1 MTYPS
6 GRWSHCNGWHTQ
18 DDKKKIWLTWW
29 SPERMTWLEKLML
42 PDCRVDLII
51 PDRGVLKTWCFS
63 IAGLTWK
70 LLLMTRLIFSFLW
83 DFPNG
88 RVHLIFFLFHDQNR
102 FFVIINA
109 MFLSLSTISLDFV
122 KDFSVI
128 TKKYVCNDLRL
139 DDMHASLP
147 DLKYRSPLFDAPLS

>member
-1 MTYPS
+1 V
-6 GRWSHCNGWHTQ
+6 
-18 DDKKKIWLTWW
+18 
-29 SPERMTWLEKLML
+29 TWLEKLML

-51 PDRGVLKTWCFS
+51 PNRGVLKTWCFS

-122 KDFSVI
+122 EDFSVI